1 MAQLEKMLSES
12 TAKRK
17 LILSDAVFSMDGDL
31 APINELFELAEKY
44 DAWLVLDDAH
54 GFGVLGK
61 EGRGCTE
68 SLQALFIPDWCIS
81 AR

>member
-31 APINELFELAEKY
+31 APTNELLN
-44 DAWLVLDDAH
+44 WLKNTMPGSCSTMRTV
-54 GFGVLGK
+54 
-61 EGRGCTE
+61 
-68 SLQALFIPDWCIS
+68 S
-81 AR
+81 AYWARKAVVH